1 MTNKKKTAVRVPV
14 VLSRQEDG
22 VYEYQGTRGD
32 YTVRRVLEGT
42 KYPKS
47 GNASNPTPEYRW
59 DVYQDGKLVGT
70 LGRLKHARLLIEE
83 FEQG

>member
-1 MTNKKKTAVRVPV
+1 MMRKTKTSSKVPV
-14 VLSRQEDG
+14 VLSRQSDG
-22 VYEYQGTRGD
+22 LYEYQGTRND

-42 KYPKS
+42 RYPKS

-59 DVYQDGKLVGT
+59 DVYRDGKLVGT
-70 LGRLKHARLLIEE
+70 LGRLRHARLLIEE